1 MFKLDTDFIN
11 KYRIG
16 TTRIAKAYFNGELI
30 LITYIV
36 FNLSYETFDTSI
48 EKFTQD

>member
-1 MFKLDTDFIN
+1 MFKLNDIFTN

-16 TTRIAKAYFNGELI
+16 DVRIAKAYFNGQLI

-36 FNLSYETFDTSI
+36 FNLSYEVFNTSI